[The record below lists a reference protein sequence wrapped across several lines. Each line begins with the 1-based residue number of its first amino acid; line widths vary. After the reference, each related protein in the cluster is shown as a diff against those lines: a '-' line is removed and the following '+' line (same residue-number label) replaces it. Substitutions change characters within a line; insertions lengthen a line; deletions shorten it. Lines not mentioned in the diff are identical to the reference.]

1 MVTKLKAEKEL
12 KEREQLFGDPVKQSA
27 QASAKVPE
35 ARKWLRFLLMHAE
48 EYSFNACAGPS
59 VELVKHKY
67 KSRSPP
73 RVAYHTAPGDERGHT
88 GGITTARNESLPPVH
103 NRPMNSPLEG
113 KSASCN
119 PARL

>member
-1 MVTKLKAEKEL
+1 M
-12 KEREQLFGDPVKQSA
+12 
-27 QASAKVPE
+27 
-35 ARKWLRFLLMHAE
+35 
-48 EYSFNACAGPS
+48 CAGFTPNAHDAPCRKRAS
-59 VELVKHKY
+59 ESKQNQWDRA
-67 KSRSPP
+67 RSPKGESSIISESTP
-73 RVAYHTAPGDERGHT
+73 CGLSHGARGRTLGHT